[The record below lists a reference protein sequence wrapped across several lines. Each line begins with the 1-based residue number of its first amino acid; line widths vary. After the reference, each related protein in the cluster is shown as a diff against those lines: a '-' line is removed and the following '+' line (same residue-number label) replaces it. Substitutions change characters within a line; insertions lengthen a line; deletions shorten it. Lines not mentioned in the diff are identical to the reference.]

1 MIASDLTNSKSPLNR
16 YDGMYLPQEYRALT
30 LLDNNLVS
38 NIFVFIGNYTI
49 LDKLVTTLY
58 FIIPE
63 ESWR

>member
-1 MIASDLTNSKSPLNR
+1 
-16 YDGMYLPQEYRALT
+16 MYLPQEYRALT

-49 LDKLVTTLY
+49 LDKLVTSSY